1 MTSKIRSWHAKYLS
15 YVARLQLINSVL
27 MSISTYWCH
36 IFVFPKKVINHI
48 NAVCTSFLW
57 FDTSENGQ
65 AGNVSWKKV
74 CTPKKYGG
82 SRHSN
87 LALWNTIAIGK
98 IARHIGNM
106 KESPWVKWIHN
117 VCTKGGNWRIFYPSP
132 IASWSLRK
140 LYKVRRQWMSGCL
153 RIPILLVMYT
163 VGKWKLWIWWDEILW
178 FGIGIP
184 S

>member
-1 MTSKIRSWHAKYLS
+1 MPLTTKRIFICNCDQVVDTMTSKIRSWHAKYLS

-36 IFVFPKKVINHI
+36 IFVFPTKVINHI

-117 VCTKGGNWRIFYPSP
+117 VYSKGVTGGYST
-132 IASWSLRK
+132 
-140 LYKVRRQWMSGCL
+140 
-153 RIPILLVMYT
+153 LLPQR
-163 VGKWKLWIWWDEILW
+163 VGL
-178 FGIGIP
+178 
-184 S
+184 